1 MNGWMDRVYVVDGG
15 TKLCGYNW
23 AYGCYG
29 INATTLATSFEFS
42 FELNNTTNGYSVV
55 VVVGGGVGSGR
66 KWLMVECWVVCGGMV
81 REIEIRNQYEM

>member
-42 FELNNTTNGYSVV
+42 FELNNTTLGYSVV
-55 VVVGGGVGSGR
+55 VVVGGWWWSGEWKEVVDGGVLGSLWWDG
-66 KWLMVECWVVCGGMV
+66 EGD
-81 REIEIRNQYEM
+81 